1 MLELRADFL
10 KEINEDILRRY
21 ISEAKNTGLKIIF
34 TCRDPREGGKNNYTQ
49 QARLNALLHAVSMNV
64 DYIDCE
70 AVNFKNQLEHEL
82 KTALNKSQTRLI
94 LSAHDFHQ
102 QFDNLEMLYEEI
114 ITLYPEA
121 VVKIVY
127 TAEHINDCFAAF
139 DLLRENPGSIIMCMG
154 QAGQISRLI
163 CKKLGGLV
171 SYMSLDE
178 ASASAPGQLTL
189 QDAKSL
195 YRWDSI
201 DADTEFYGVIGDPVA
216 HSMSPAIFNA
226 CFEHNGANSLYL
238 PIHVQGESKDLSE
251 FLENVSSRPWLG
263 FRGFSVTIPHKTA
276 ALSYVRGKG
285 EYIEPLAENIGA
297 LNTLKVGFG
306 GIITGYNTD
315 CEGAMR
321 SLTSAMKI
329 DRHGLHQKHVAV
341 IGAGGV
347 ARAIVAGLADVGA
360 HITIYNRTA
369 DKAKRLADV
378 FKCKSAPLE
387 ALADMNAEVIINC
400 TSLGMHPDT
409 DSTPLP
415 QRYIKKDMLVF
426 DTIYNPLETR
436 LLKEAKAA
444 GAAVISGVE
453 MFIYQA
459 MAQHEIFTSAPADEK
474 VMRQAVFNRL
484 AAK

>member
-10 KEINEDILRRY
+10 KKINEDILLRY
-21 ISEAKNTGLKIIF
+21 INLAKETGLKIIF
-34 TCRDPREGGKNNYTQ
+34 TCRDPREGGKNNCPEDT
-49 QARLNALLHAVSMNV
+49 RLNALLQAVSMNV

-70 AVNFKNQLEHEL
+70 AVNFKNDVEHKL
-82 KTALNKSQTRLI
+82 KAALKKSQTRLI

-102 QFDNLEMLYEEI
+102 QFDNLDMLYEEI

-127 TAEHINDCFAAF
+127 TASHINDCFPAF

-154 QAGQISRLI
+154 QAGQVSRLI

-178 ASASAPGQLTL
+178 SSASAPGQLTL
-189 QDAKSL
+189 NDAKTL

-201 DADTEFYGVIGDPVA
+201 DADTQIFGVIGDPVA

-226 CFEHNGANSLYL
+226 CFENDGANALYL
-238 PIHVQGESKDLSE
+238 PLHIEGKSSELSE

-276 ALSYVRGKG
+276 ALAYVRGKG
-285 EYIEPLAENIGA
+285 EYIEPLAVNIGA

-329 DRHGLHQKHVAV
+329 DRHGLHQKHVAI

-347 ARAIVAGLADVGA
+347 ARAVVAGLADVGA

-369 DKAKRLADV
+369 EKAKRLADV

-387 ALADMNAEVIINC
+387 ALADMTAEVIINC
-400 TSLGMHPDT
+400 TSVGMHPDT

-415 QRYIKKDMLVF
+415 AEYINKDMVVF

-436 LLKEAKAA
+436 LLKDAKAA

-453 MFIYQA
+453 MFICQA

-484 AAK
+484 DAK